1 MPLLSGPEIIG
12 LIIIGMV
19 VLIIFLGWMD
29 QKRL

>member
-1 MPLLSGPEIIG
+1 MPLLRGPEIIG